1 MPVLLF
7 QRLLTRSVDRDDLP
21 ALRTLASLPIP
32 ERAPWLGAL
41 APALSHDDVDVRVAA
56 VRALAGAR
64 GRVGLLRISE
74 SLDDRD
80 QEVRI
85 AAVESLRASSAGL
98 PAAWALA
105 IFHRD
110 PAVRRAAVEGT
121 APLGC
126 ESLALHL
133 LPDPAC
139 ADRVTLPAQPRAI
152 GPILAHVRTGVMS
165 AERARAWI
173 ESNLGVQL
181 LNELLV
187 IRYRTPAEIDPIL
200 DGDDPG
206 VALDDTLEE
215 MIELFLAPDVEPS
228 RCASVLRTVRALLL
242 GRPDTHRRAAAA
254 LYALLRR
261 RGELPAPACALL
273 GAVYPA
279 ALADVRLSRAV
290 RVDALEGPLQCGDA
304 VPALAAETVDA
315 LLGGDLVRTPEGTLD
330 LRALAAVFTVARGV
344 DAATVIAR
352 LGERE
357 IIEAFRADAHRAAPL
372 IARAPSLLPALLSA
386 MPDRRALLVALAI
399 TATPTDDVALP
410 AGVDAALAIDVA
422 LALDVL
428 RASEEARL
436 TSAKIGRSVE
446 VLGACIAA
454 VPEALRALMIALVDH
469 DDAKGSPLLLDL
481 LGDVARRVGADA
493 WVDAAR
499 SLDLERLVALVTLLG
514 HVTSLPFAKEL
525 ALAHALAEHEHPALR
540 GWATSRVPRPAL
552 EDPTSLTVT
561 TLDEH
566 QVARIAGATTAGDL
580 LDALRPA
587 LTAPRR
593 GLVAVLAARRPI
605 VSPVV
610 CAALL
615 ASHDD
620 PVAVAREL
628 ARWSAPTAAFRTE
641 LDAEMVRRWR
651 GRQDVLPVLANAWL
665 HLFEAHAFALIE
677 RLAAGSDG
685 ALGALAAARS
695 LPAPILAQQ
704 IWAGVATVAEMWRWR
719 DRARLEE
726 LATPALFDLALAELD
741 TDLGDMAA
749 RLLVS
754 CGVVAPTLLAERTP
768 AIVARLPDLP
778 ERTRERLAPI
788 ASARGLAP
796 ARRPPRARITSDELD
811 AIDRIKSLADLDALA
826 RECEGTIEPLVQEAA
841 LALLLRGAAA
851 GERRIAQLL
860 EREPG
865 VPCASALA
873 GAVDFFESQPALD
886 VIEAMVRARRGAGAD
901 AELRF
906 RLAVSLARLGRTDL
920 ADVALEA
927 ACDPTPPIGWMRESD
942 VERLEALRPLV
953 VVACTLA
960 RSPHPHAY
968 TRAVRTLRTHVWRP
982 AERERCLEGLRAFL
996 IAGPE
1001 RHAALRREVA
1011 QWLIAEEDRL
1021 GAPLLLQSALRAEQP
1036 LPIDLIRRI
1045 SEGMVMALAE
1055 GGLTVG
1061 HEHVLEPRIVDLLER
1076 LRTRPSA
1083 RESALRRVLE
1093 DGIYEVARRRARLL
1107 MAPARARD
1115 AKLREVA
1122 DVFAWGTR
1130 RARELTGRVLRFHIS
1145 DVSQLG
1151 YTTMRSGDV
1160 HVTPLP
1166 IFQRERDGRTIV
1178 EALVLHEI
1186 GHHVFHGSDEAIAIW
1201 EKADEMGLVRLLNL
1215 VMDEHL
1221 ERNLRA
1227 MEAEWGDRL
1236 KTLAAWAF
1244 RHSRNDVKL
1253 DLLLSILGAHAF
1265 DVLSATK
1272 LGVARDRAAITVES
1286 GAVLGALEARGHSFA
1301 RFVRALRMGLG
1312 DRSGDPKVR
1321 EALALFDR
1329 KFRHA
1334 DVPRLWEIAQALHR
1348 IFGQEIDVALGF
1360 GGAESVSRPGELV
1373 DCDEGIT
1380 DGEVQREVQR
1390 VLEAPRSTPGAPPAG
1405 RDQPLAINVGASQD
1419 WAPITRVEV
1428 LAPDPGKHEQ
1438 VASTVRRH
1446 ADRMRRHLEEL
1457 GLRWEPQ
1464 RMRLQGRRLDVARL
1478 RALVTRGDPR
1488 VLIAREL
1495 RHRTDLFLGVLIDCS
1510 GSMQG
1515 TSMERAHAFGVLLAE
1530 AARDLR
1536 GVDLRAFG
1544 FTDRC
1549 IYDAGD
1555 ARRSAITSLRATDG
1569 NNDAAALDHVA
1580 HVAARSTR
1588 RAKLIVMIS
1597 DGLPTE
1603 CSVDA
1608 LRTCVRR
1615 TTRRGIACA
1624 QVAVRPLEE
1633 VCFPHYVVI
1642 EGGEL
1647 DGAVARFGEVI
1658 TKLVRQVMRG

>member
-7 QRLLTRSVDRDDLP
+7 QRLLTSTVDRDDLP

-41 APALSHDDVDVRVAA
+41 APALSHPDVDVRVAA

-64 GRVGLLRISE
+64 GRVGFLRIADA
-74 SLDDRD
+74 LDDD
-80 QEVRI
+80 DDAVRI

-110 PAVRRAAVEGT
+110 PAVRRAAVAG
-121 APLGC
+121 APPLGC
-126 ESLALHL
+126 ESLELHL

-139 ADRVTLPAQPRAI
+139 ADHVTLPTVPRAI
-152 GPILAHVRTGVMS
+152 GPILAHVRSGVMS
-165 AERARAWI
+165 AERARGWI
-173 ESNLGVQL
+173 EANLGVQL

-187 IRYRTPAEIDPIL
+187 VRYRTPAEIDPIL

-206 VALDDTLEE
+206 VAHDDTLEE
-215 MIELFLAPDVEPS
+215 LIELFFDPEVEPA
-228 RCASVLRTVRALLL
+228 RCASVLRTVRAMLLA
-242 GRPDTHRRAAAA
+242 RADTHRRAAAA
-254 LYALLRR
+254 LYAILRR
-261 RGELPAPACALL
+261 TGKLPAAGAAML
-273 GAVYPA
+273 GALYPA
-279 ALADVRLSRAV
+279 ALADVRLSRAL
-290 RVDALEGPLQCGDA
+290 RVAALEGPLQCGDA
-304 VPALAAETVDA
+304 VPALAAEAVDA
-315 LLGGDLVRTPEGTLD
+315 LLGGDLVRTPEGALD
-330 LRALAAVFTVARGV
+330 LRALAAIFTVARGV
-344 DAATVIAR
+344 DVATVIAR
-352 LGERE
+352 IGERE
-357 IIEAFRADAHRAAPL
+357 IIDAFRSDARRAAPL
-372 IARAPSLLPALLSA
+372 IARAPSLLPALMSA
-386 MPDRRALLVALAI
+386 MPEQRALLVALAI
-399 TATPTDDVALP
+399 AATPTDDVTLP
-410 AGVDAALAIDVA
+410 AGVDGALAIEIA
-422 LALDVL
+422 LALDAL
-428 RASEEARL
+428 RVSDEARL
-436 TSAKIGRSVE
+436 TAAKVDRAVE
-446 VLGACIAA
+446 MLGGQVA
-454 VPEALRALMIALVDH
+454 VAPAALRALLVALVDH
-469 DDAKGSPLLLDL
+469 ADAKGSPLLLDL
-481 LGDVARRVGADA
+481 LGDAARRVGADP
-493 WVDAAR
+493 WTEAAL
-499 SLDLERLVALVTLLG
+499 SLELHRLVALVVLLG

-525 ALAHALAEHEHPALR
+525 ALAHALAEHDDPALR
-540 GWATSRVPRPAL
+540 GWAASRVPRPAL
-552 EDPTSLTVT
+552 EDPSSITVGS
-561 TLDEH
+561 LDER
-566 QVARIAGATTAGDL
+566 QIARIADATTAGDL

-620 PVAVAREL
+620 PAAVAREL
-628 ARWSAPTAAFRTE
+628 VRWSAPTGAFRTE

-651 GRQDVLPVLANAWL
+651 GRHDVLPVLANAWL

-677 RLAAGSDG
+677 RLAAGTDG
-685 ALGALAAARS
+685 VLGAIAAART

-719 DRARLEE
+719 DRTRLEE
-726 LATPALFDLALAELD
+726 LATPALFDLALSELD

-768 AIVARLPDLP
+768 AIVALLPDLP
-778 ERTRERLAPI
+778 ERTRERLVSI

-796 ARRPPRARITSDELD
+796 SRRAPRPRITSTELD
-811 AIDRIKSLADLDALA
+811 EIARIKSLADLDALA
-826 RECEGTIEPLVQEAA
+826 RECEGTVEPLVQEAA
-841 LALLLRGAAA
+841 LALLLRGAGA

-873 GAVDFFESQPALD
+873 AAVDFFESEAALD

-906 RLAVSLARLGRTDL
+906 RLAVSLARLGRADL
-920 ADVALEA
+920 ADVALDA

-942 VERLEALRPLV
+942 VERLEALRPLL
-953 VVACTLA
+953 VVACALA

-968 TRAVRTLRTHVWRP
+968 TRAVRTLMARAYDPTVLG
-982 AERERCLEGLRAFL
+982 RCVEGIRAFL
-996 IAGPE
+996 IAGPD
-1001 RHAALRREVA
+1001 RLATLRKSAA
-1011 QWLIAEEDRL
+1011 QWLIAHEDRL
-1021 GAPLLLQSALRAEQP
+1021 GAPLLIQSALRAEQA
-1036 LPIDLIRRI
+1036 LPTELVRRI

-1076 LRTRPSA
+1076 LRTQPSA

-1093 DGIYEVARRRARLL
+1093 DGIYEVARRRARAL
-1107 MAPARARD
+1107 MVPSRARD
-1115 AKLREVA
+1115 TKLREVA

-1130 RARELTGRVLRFHIS
+1130 RSRELTGRVLRFHIS

-1186 GHHVFHGSDEAIAIW
+1186 GHHVFHGSVEAIAIW
-1201 EKADEMGLVRLLNL
+1201 EQADEMGLVRLLNL

-1244 RHSRNDVKL
+1244 RHSRNDVRL

-1265 DVLSATK
+1265 EVLSATK
-1272 LGVARDRAAITVES
+1272 LGIARDRTAITVES
-1286 GAVLGALEARGHSFA
+1286 GAVLGALESRGHSFA

-1390 VLEAPRSTPGAPPAG
+1390 VLEAPRSAPGAPPPG
-1405 RDQPLAINVGASQD
+1405 RDQPLVINVGASQE

-1428 LAPDPGKHEQ
+1428 LPPDPGKHEQ

-1510 GSMQG
+1510 GSMNG

-1549 IYDAGD
+1549 VYDAGD

-1569 NNDAAALDHVA
+1569 NNDAAALDYVGQ
-1580 HVAARSTR
+1580 VAARSTR

-1603 CSVDA
+1603 CSVEA

-1615 TTRRGIACA
+1615 TSRRGIACA

-1658 TKLVRQVMRG
+1658 TKLVRQVMS